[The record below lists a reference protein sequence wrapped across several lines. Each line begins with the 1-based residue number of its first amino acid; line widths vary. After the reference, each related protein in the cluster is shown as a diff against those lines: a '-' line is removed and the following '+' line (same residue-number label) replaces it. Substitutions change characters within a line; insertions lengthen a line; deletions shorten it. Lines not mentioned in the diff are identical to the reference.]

1 MNASTLTPENTSLL
15 WKSSLPFL
23 CVFQRKCNPEIF
35 SPVSCIITKDK
46 ECENSALI
54 FLQCQL
60 ISQIICFYF

>member
-46 ECENSALI
+46 EC
-54 FLQCQL
+54 
-60 ISQIICFYF
+60 